1 MRKLARFVVLYL
13 LLPTLLL
20 GAASLVWLRSDAH
33 RPLGAYFT
41 ERHGRL
47 AEAAVLESSTL
58 DGQVSTLL
66 RLRSD
71 SGLAFSLRTIRPAHP
86 TRPLPVLI
94 VLGGHRTGSDAV
106 ELFGDVGER
115 AVVALDYPYD
125 GPDNMRS
132 LGQLLGAVPLVRRA
146 LIDTP
151 PAVSLTLDWLAGE
164 PWANQCQLVLIGAS
178 LGVPFAAV
186 AAARDDRIDGAILV
200 HGAADNRLWLE
211 TQLGPRYG
219 MRLLHR
225 PLATLAYWLAHGP
238 TFDTAKNVS
247 LIAPRPVIIIGARED
262 ERTPAGQTEALY
274 AAAGPPKRIRWTE
287 GQHIEPGRPHIIVE
301 LLRMADEE
309 LPFVLRCSKARTRGE
324 SADR

>member
-1 MRKLARFVVLYL
+1 MRELPRRMVLYL

-20 GAASLVWLRSDAH
+20 GTASLAWLRLEAH
-33 RPLGAYFT
+33 RPLGGYFK

-47 AEAAVLESSTL
+47 AEVAVIESSTL
-58 DGQVSTLL
+58 DGQVSTFR

-71 SGLAFSLRTIRPAHP
+71 SGLVFSLRTIRQVNPK
-86 TRPLPVLI
+86 RLLPVLI

-106 ELFGDVGER
+106 DLFGDVGER

-125 GPDNMRS
+125 GPDNMRG
-132 LGQLLGAVPLVRRA
+132 LDQLLGAVPLVRRA

-164 PWANQCQLVLIGAS
+164 HWANQRQLIIIGAS

-186 AAARDDRIDGAILV
+186 AAARDNRIDGAILV
-200 HGAADNRLWLE
+200 HGAADNLLWLE
-211 TQLGPRYG
+211 AQLGRHYG
-219 MRLLHR
+219 IRLLHR

-247 LIAPRPVIIIGARED
+247 LIAPRPVISAA
-262 ERTPAGQTEALY
+262 ERQ
-274 AAAGPPKRIRWTE
+274 
-287 GQHIEPGRPHIIVE
+287 
-301 LLRMADEE
+301 
-309 LPFVLRCSKARTRGE
+309 
-324 SADR
+324 